1 MCLVLGEVRKGKV
14 DLCWAGQQHGL
25 GKKQSRCKT
34 DLGIR
39 RTFLQVI
46 ALVFATSLLGVE
58 HICDCGLVMWSYG
71 ASRTVW

>member
-14 DLCWAGQQHGL
+14 DLCRACQQHGL
-25 GKKQSRCKT
+25 GKKQSSCKT

-46 ALVFATSLLGVE
+46 ALIFAASLLGVK

-71 ASRTVW
+71 ASRTFW

>member
-25 GKKQSRCKT
+25 GKKQSSGKT

-39 RTFLQVI
+39 RIFLQVI
-46 ALVFATSLLGVE
+46 ALVFTTSLLGVE

-71 ASRTVW
+71 ASRSIW